1 MQISVIGFPR
11 IGTLRELKFASEKY
25 FKKEIEAGELLQKA
39 QELRKTHWLT
49 QKNAGI
55 TYISSNDFS
64 FYDMVLDTAALLG
77 IVPKRYKELNLS
89 KLDPCDLLFF
99 TLLDQIFICIYNLIH
114 IICCCLISCTSAK
127 L

>member
-55 TYISSNDFS
+55 FPYYRSTRIGFLIPCSRR
-64 FYDMVLDTAALLG
+64 TAAS
-77 IVPKRYKELNLS
+77 P
-89 KLDPCDLLFF
+89 
-99 TLLDQIFICIYNLIH
+99 IH
-114 IICCCLISCTSAK
+114 ATA
-127 L
+127 